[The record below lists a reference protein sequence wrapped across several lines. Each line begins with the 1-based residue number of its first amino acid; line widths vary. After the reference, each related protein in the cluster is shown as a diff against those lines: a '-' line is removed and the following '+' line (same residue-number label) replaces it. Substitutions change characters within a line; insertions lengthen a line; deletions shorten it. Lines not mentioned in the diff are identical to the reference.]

1 MCVEYSACTCVFV
14 TAVEEIEAMNLTGEV
29 YIYIY
34 MGRVGRR
41 KGKGGW
47 NYILINEILR

>member
-1 MCVEYSACTCVFV
+1 V

-34 MGRVGRR
+34 IWEGLEGEKGRGD
-41 KGKGGW
+41 G
-47 NYILINEILR
+47 ITF